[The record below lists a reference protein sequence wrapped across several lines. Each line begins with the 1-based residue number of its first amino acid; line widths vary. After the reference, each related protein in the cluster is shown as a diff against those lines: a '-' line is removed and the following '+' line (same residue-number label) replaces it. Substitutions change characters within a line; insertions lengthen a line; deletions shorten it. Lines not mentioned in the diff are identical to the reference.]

1 MEDPTA
7 DGLRLYKSNVSVR
20 NSQLLD
26 AATFESYPTEMIT
39 SAQLLELINREGVRR
54 FVIHAGHQDGILV

>member
-1 MEDPTA
+1 MEDLAA

-20 NSQLLD
+20 HSQLPETR
-26 AATFESYPTEMIT
+26 TFESYPTEIIT

-54 FVIHAGHQDGILV
+54 FVIHAGHQNGILV

>member
-1 MEDPTA
+1 MEDPAA
-7 DGLRLYKSNVSVR
+7 DGLRLYKSNISVR
-20 NSQLLD
+20 HSQALD
-26 AATFESYPTEMIT
+26 TTYESYPTEMIT

>member
-1 MEDPTA
+1 
-7 DGLRLYKSNVSVR
+7 
-20 NSQLLD
+20 
-26 AATFESYPTEMIT
+26 MIT